1 MRIVALAM
9 FLTPWTNAFAD
20 GGGLSSSYQ
29 PTATSAE
36 MMVFK
41 NKEKTVSLGVK
52 AQLYMAAL
60 AGAEAQ
66 KRNGDPT
73 DAVGFGVGGA
83 GLAIGATLGSD
94 IEFYLGINP
103 VEGGE
108 LEDLRVVWTY
118 LNKGENRGSLGL
130 GVAQVP
136 YSRSLSRSSSSLRFM
151 KKPISSGEAAI
162 GDRDCMVDGGHV
174 AWRT

>member
-1 MRIVALAM
+1 MRILALAI
-9 FLTPWTNAFAD
+9 FLTSWTNASAD

-41 NKEKTVSLGVK
+41 NKEKTLSLGVK

-60 AGAEAQ
+60 AGADAQ

-83 GLAIGATLGSD
+83 GLAVAATLGGD
-94 IEFYLGINP
+94 IEFYLALNP

-108 LEDLRVVWTY
+108 LEDLRVSWT
-118 LNKGENRGSLGL
+118 
-130 GVAQVP
+130 
-136 YSRSLSRSSSSLRFM
+136 
-151 KKPISSGEAAI
+151 
-162 GDRDCMVDGGHV
+162 
-174 AWRT
+174 